1 MTELTII
8 LILLLRIIIDS
19 QMLGF
24 YKWIILTGKLLP
36 KMETYEISVPYELV
50 NDSIRNSTPL
60 NKTDES
66 TKTLE
71 DDISV
76 EMEKFPLPQKLPP
89 TLRSKLSPII
99 TAKMATK

>member
-1 MTELTII
+1 MTEFTII
-8 LILLLRIIIDS
+8 LILLCTNNNNKLPNAWFLQMIIV
-19 QMLGF
+19 
-24 YKWIILTGKLLP
+24 TGELLP
-36 KMETYEISVPYELV
+36 KMETYEISVPNELV
-50 NDSIRNSTPL
+50 NDFCWF
-60 NKTDES
+60 KTDES

>member
-50 NDSIRNSTPL
+50 NDSIRNSTPP
-60 NKTDES
+60 NKSDES

-76 EMEKFPLPQKLPP
+76 EMESFLYHKNYHLHFDQ
-89 TLRSKLSPII
+89 SYHQ
-99 TAKMATK
+99 

>member
-1 MTELTII
+1 
-8 LILLLRIIIDS
+8 
-19 QMLGF
+19 
-24 YKWIILTGKLLP
+24 
-36 KMETYEISVPYELV
+36 METYQISVPYELV

-76 EMEKFPLPQKLPP
+76 EMEKFPLPQKLLPY
-89 TLRSKLSPII
+89 TSIKVI
-99 TAKMATK
+99 TNNNHQNGYQIE

>member
-1 MTELTII
+1 
-8 LILLLRIIIDS
+8 
-19 QMLGF
+19 MLGF
-24 YKWIILTGKLLP
+24 YKWIILTGELLP

>member
-1 MTELTII
+1 
-8 LILLLRIIIDS
+8 
-19 QMLGF
+19 
-24 YKWIILTGKLLP
+24 
-36 KMETYEISVPYELV
+36 METYEISVPYELV

-71 DDISV
+71 DDTSV
-76 EMEKFPLPQKLPP
+76 ETEKFTLLQKLPP